1 MLVSLK
7 QWYPISSHGHEEEP
21 RRKKENEQP
30 MVDDICPYFDLKKTS
45 LVMLTLLGLRFTFNL
60 NFNFDSG
67 KFMRH
72 FRS

>member
-30 MVDDICPYFDLKKTS
+30 MVDDIPANTVNDPADATANKTALNAEPDLATADE
-45 LVMLTLLGLRFTFNL
+45 VT
-60 NFNFDSG
+60 
-67 KFMRH
+67 H
-72 FRS
+72 